1 MGLQVKKDSKAEVVI
16 TLDARKINALHD
28 MLYEFS
34 ELEKMDTI
42 LSQLVCITMRHV
54 YLFRFSRVLIDP
66 EKPKKM
72 YKLKITTP
80 EAATLVFFL
89 NENYVRSSPY
99 QQTIIR
105 MVLAQID
112 QLRSSVLPDIHY
124 FF

>member
-66 EKPKKM
+66 GKPKKM

-112 QLRSSVLPDIHY
+112 QLRSSFLPDIHY